1 MNERRSANN
10 VMAKV
15 PRGFGRFL
23 LRGAALLKNPRL
35 LKQMLTKAVSKLG
48 RAEGGPL
55 SEVKEQLQRLIALLK
70 AYVSGEYREVS
81 TQTMVTV
88 AAAIVYFVVPF
99 DGIPDFLFG
108 WGLVDDA
115 AVISYVV
122 AQLSSEL
129 EAFAVWQ
136 EAQEQDVQQQ
146 EVQQQEADKQDADQD
161 KLPPDRPEDDSKSN
175 TPPAP
180 GRCSLLGNFA
190 RLHFAHSDRT
200 RLRQAVA
207 HHRLNRQI
215 PRLRLRFT
223 HLV

>member
-1 MNERRSANN
+1 
-10 VMAKV
+10 MAKV

-35 LKQMLTKAVSKLG
+35 LKQMLTKAVSKMG
-48 RAEGGPL
+48 RAEDGPL

-70 AYVSGEYREVS
+70 AYVSGDYREVS
-81 TQTMVTV
+81 TQTMITV

-108 WGLVDDA
+108 WGLIDDA

-136 EAQEQDVQQQ
+136 EAQQQDF
-146 EVQQQEADKQDADQD
+146 QQQEADKQDADQD
-161 KLPPDRPEDDSKSN
+161 NLPPDRSEDDS
-175 TPPAP
+175 
-180 GRCSLLGNFA
+180 
-190 RLHFAHSDRT
+190 
-200 RLRQAVA
+200 
-207 HHRLNRQI
+207 
-215 PRLRLRFT
+215 
-223 HLV
+223 

>member
-136 EAQEQDVQQQ
+136 EAQEQDAQQQ

-161 KLPPDRPEDDSKSN
+161 KLPPDRPEDDS
-175 TPPAP
+175 
-180 GRCSLLGNFA
+180 
-190 RLHFAHSDRT
+190 
-200 RLRQAVA
+200 
-207 HHRLNRQI
+207 
-215 PRLRLRFT
+215 
-223 HLV
+223 

>member
-1 MNERRSANN
+1 
-10 VMAKV
+10 MAKV

-35 LKQMLTKAVSKLG
+35 LKQMLTKAVSKMG
-48 RAEGGPL
+48 RAEDGPL

-70 AYVSGEYREVS
+70 AYVSGDYREVS
-81 TQTMVTV
+81 TQTMITV

-108 WGLVDDA
+108 WGLIDDA

-136 EAQEQDVQQQ
+136 EAQQRDF
-146 EVQQQEADKQDADQD
+146 QQQEADKQDADQD
-161 KLPPDRPEDDSKSN
+161 NLPPDRSEDDS
-175 TPPAP
+175 
-180 GRCSLLGNFA
+180 
-190 RLHFAHSDRT
+190 
-200 RLRQAVA
+200 
-207 HHRLNRQI
+207 
-215 PRLRLRFT
+215 
-223 HLV
+223 

>member
-48 RAEGGPL
+48 QAEGGPL

-70 AYVSGEYREVS
+70 AYVAGDYREVS

-129 EAFAVWQ
+129 EAFDAWQ
-136 EAQEQDVQQQ
+136 EAQQQEVQEQ

-161 KLPPDRPEDDSKSN
+161 KLPPDRSEDDS
-175 TPPAP
+175 
-180 GRCSLLGNFA
+180 
-190 RLHFAHSDRT
+190 
-200 RLRQAVA
+200 
-207 HHRLNRQI
+207 
-215 PRLRLRFT
+215 
-223 HLV
+223 

>member
-70 AYVSGEYREVS
+70 AYVAGDYREVS

-129 EAFAVWQ
+129 EAFDAWQ
-136 EAQEQDVQQQ
+136 EAQHQEVQEQ

-161 KLPPDRPEDDSKSN
+161 KLPPDRSEDDS
-175 TPPAP
+175 
-180 GRCSLLGNFA
+180 
-190 RLHFAHSDRT
+190 
-200 RLRQAVA
+200 
-207 HHRLNRQI
+207 
-215 PRLRLRFT
+215 
-223 HLV
+223 

>member
-1 MNERRSANN
+1 MNEQRSAND

-70 AYVSGEYREVS
+70 AYVAGDYREVS

-129 EAFAVWQ
+129 EAFDAWQ
-136 EAQEQDVQQQ
+136 EAQHQEVQEQ

-161 KLPPDRPEDDSKSN
+161 KLPPDRSEDDS
-175 TPPAP
+175 
-180 GRCSLLGNFA
+180 
-190 RLHFAHSDRT
+190 
-200 RLRQAVA
+200 
-207 HHRLNRQI
+207 
-215 PRLRLRFT
+215 
-223 HLV
+223 

>member
-1 MNERRSANN
+1 MNEQRSAND

-48 RAEGGPL
+48 QAEGGPL

-70 AYVSGEYREVS
+70 AYVAGDYREVS

-129 EAFAVWQ
+129 EAFDAWQ
-136 EAQEQDVQQQ
+136 EAQQQEVQEQ

-161 KLPPDRPEDDSKSN
+161 KLPPDRSEDDS
-175 TPPAP
+175 
-180 GRCSLLGNFA
+180 
-190 RLHFAHSDRT
+190 
-200 RLRQAVA
+200 
-207 HHRLNRQI
+207 
-215 PRLRLRFT
+215 
-223 HLV
+223 

>member
-48 RAEGGPL
+48 QAEGGPL

-70 AYVSGEYREVS
+70 AYVAGDYREVS

-129 EAFAVWQ
+129 EAFDAWQ
-136 EAQEQDVQQQ
+136 EAQHQEVQEQ

-161 KLPPDRPEDDSKSN
+161 KLPPDRSEDDS
-175 TPPAP
+175 
-180 GRCSLLGNFA
+180 
-190 RLHFAHSDRT
+190 
-200 RLRQAVA
+200 
-207 HHRLNRQI
+207 
-215 PRLRLRFT
+215 
-223 HLV
+223 

>member
-1 MNERRSANN
+1 
-10 VMAKV
+10 MAKV

-35 LKQMLTKAVSKLG
+35 LKQMLTKAVSKMG
-48 RAEGGPL
+48 RAEDGPL

-70 AYVSGEYREVS
+70 AYVSGDYREVS
-81 TQTMVTV
+81 TQTMITV

-108 WGLVDDA
+108 WGLIDDA

-136 EAQEQDVQQQ
+136 EAQQQDS
-146 EVQQQEADKQDADQD
+146 QQQEADKQDADQD
-161 KLPPDRPEDDSKSN
+161 NLPPDRSEDDS
-175 TPPAP
+175 
-180 GRCSLLGNFA
+180 
-190 RLHFAHSDRT
+190 
-200 RLRQAVA
+200 
-207 HHRLNRQI
+207 
-215 PRLRLRFT
+215 
-223 HLV
+223 

>member
-1 MNERRSANN
+1 
-10 VMAKV
+10 MAKV

-48 RAEGGPL
+48 QAEGGPL

-70 AYVSGEYREVS
+70 AYVAGDYREVA

-129 EAFAVWQ
+129 EAFDAWQ
-136 EAQEQDVQQQ
+136 EAQQQ
-146 EVQQQEADKQDADQD
+146 EVQEQEADKQDADQD
-161 KLPPDRPEDDSKSN
+161 KLPPDRSEDDS
-175 TPPAP
+175 
-180 GRCSLLGNFA
+180 
-190 RLHFAHSDRT
+190 
-200 RLRQAVA
+200 
-207 HHRLNRQI
+207 
-215 PRLRLRFT
+215 
-223 HLV
+223 

>member
-70 AYVSGEYREVS
+70 AYVSGDYRDVS

-122 AQLSSEL
+122 AQLASEL

-136 EAQEQDVQQQ
+136 EAKDQEVQQQ

-161 KLPPDRPEDDSKSN
+161 KLPPDRPEDDS
-175 TPPAP
+175 
-180 GRCSLLGNFA
+180 
-190 RLHFAHSDRT
+190 
-200 RLRQAVA
+200 
-207 HHRLNRQI
+207 
-215 PRLRLRFT
+215 
-223 HLV
+223 

>member
-99 DGIPDFLFG
+99 DGVPDFLFG

-161 KLPPDRPEDDSKSN
+161 KLPPDRPEDDS
-175 TPPAP
+175 
-180 GRCSLLGNFA
+180 
-190 RLHFAHSDRT
+190 
-200 RLRQAVA
+200 
-207 HHRLNRQI
+207 
-215 PRLRLRFT
+215 
-223 HLV
+223 

>member
-136 EAQEQDVQQQ
+136 EAQAQDVQQQ

-161 KLPPDRPEDDSKSN
+161 KLPPDRPEDDS
-175 TPPAP
+175 
-180 GRCSLLGNFA
+180 
-190 RLHFAHSDRT
+190 
-200 RLRQAVA
+200 
-207 HHRLNRQI
+207 
-215 PRLRLRFT
+215 
-223 HLV
+223 

>member
-1 MNERRSANN
+1 
-10 VMAKV
+10 MAKV

-35 LKQMLTKAVSKLG
+35 LKQMLTKAVSKMG
-48 RAEGGPL
+48 RAEDGPL

-70 AYVSGEYREVS
+70 AYVSGDYREVS
-81 TQTMVTV
+81 TQTMITV

-108 WGLVDDA
+108 WGLIDDA

-136 EAQEQDVQQQ
+136 EAQQQDF
-146 EVQQQEADKQDADQD
+146 QQQEAYKQDADQD
-161 KLPPDRPEDDSKSN
+161 NLPPDRSEDDS
-175 TPPAP
+175 
-180 GRCSLLGNFA
+180 
-190 RLHFAHSDRT
+190 
-200 RLRQAVA
+200 
-207 HHRLNRQI
+207 
-215 PRLRLRFT
+215 
-223 HLV
+223 